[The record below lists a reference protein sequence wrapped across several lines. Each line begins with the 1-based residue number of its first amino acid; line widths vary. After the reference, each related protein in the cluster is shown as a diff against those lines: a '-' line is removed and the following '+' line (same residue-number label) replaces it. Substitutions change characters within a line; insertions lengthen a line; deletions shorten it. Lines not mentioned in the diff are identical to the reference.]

1 MYAMCGMHIMELFT
15 FLFPCCAI
23 DAEQILPKT
32 IWGKTELKVKIKV
45 VYIPNQYTSSID
57 GSGEQAFL
65 AETDGFWFV
74 YRS

>member
-1 MYAMCGMHIMELFT
+1 VWHAYHGVLT

-45 VYIPNQYTSSID
+45 VYIPYQYTSSIV

-65 AETDGFWFV
+65 AETDGFWCV